1 MVTRWKLLQP
11 SATLLLFVLATGS
24 IAQEIRRSDL
34 GRTEKLRILVDKVMQ
49 PEEGWVTR
57 EWIVRETAQA
67 GFNVFSPRRGH
78 DQMDEVRQVTK
89 WCERYGIFH
98 IPWMRGTL
106 SAPRGSEADGKRIL
120 WASGSEQPIW
130 SVCSDEFWDWTTKYI
145 VEYAKISAQTDNL
158 IGVFL
163 DYENYWPG
171 GHGNLY
177 QITYE
182 DAILNPFLKAKGV
195 DRPQLASGARKSW
208 LEQQELHDAF
218 VQFQVDHWRQRCR
231 RLRAEVDK
239 YDPTF
244 QFCIYPSPGTPFM
257 VRACYPEWSTG
268 RAPIILADPWVY
280 GRPSRFLP
288 QSEALEANR
297 KKLLAGMKIP
307 QEAKIPF
314 IYSGGIDP
322 VVRGAD
328 PEFCG
333 KNAVMISDVTA
344 GYWVFYEGIK
354 YDKEHPDYF
363 QWFKWANDQIRANRL
378 QTWHEPR
385 QTPEQWIVDVFDKT
399 GDGIRLLAPPAVGKT
414 TEFGRVILRRDN
426 LLPLAAKRNQP
437 VEIGLR
443 NVPVGRYESS
453 LVWDLRNTS
462 LEKITSG
469 AIPHNQQGTVR
480 FTPDADGIYLLGLSA
495 GSCAYSVTNANVPMG
510 ILTADGASLIYVADR
525 MYFHVPKDVK
535 EFKITGTGWGAE
547 TVRVNVLNPKGEQV
561 ATGQTTLGNATVE
574 IKVSAGGEAGQT
586 WSLVTA
592 KADQGVI
599 EDYSIRFSANVPP
612 VLSFT
617 PNQVFTAGGRE

>member
-1 MVTRWKLLQP
+1 MMTRWKLLPP
-11 SATLLLFVLATGS
+11 SATLLLFVLASGS

-49 PEEGWVTR
+49 PEEGWVTK

-78 DQMDEVRQVTK
+78 ERLGEVRQVTK

-106 SAPRGSEADGKRIL
+106 SAPRGPEADGKRIL

-130 SVCSDEFWDWTTKYI
+130 SVCSDEFWDWTTEYI

-182 DAILNPFLKAKGV
+182 DAILNPFLEAKGV
-195 DRPQLASGARKSW
+195 DRPQLAPGTRKSW
-208 LEQQELHDAF
+208 LEQQGLHDAF
-218 VQFQVDHWRQRCR
+218 AQFQVDQWRQRSR
-231 RLRAEVDK
+231 KLREQVDK

-257 VRACYPEWSTG
+257 VQACYPEWSTE

-288 QSEALEANR
+288 QGEALEANR
-297 KKLLAGMKIP
+297 QKLLAGMKVP

-363 QWFKWANDQIRANRL
+363 QWFKWANDHIRANRL
-378 QTWHEPR
+378 QAWHEPR
-385 QTPEQWIVDVFDKT
+385 QTLEQWIVDVFDKT
-399 GDGIRLLAPPAVGKT
+399 GDGIKLLAPPVVGKT
-414 TEFGRVILRRDN
+414 TKFGRVILRRDN

-437 VEIGLR
+437 VEIALR
-443 NVPVGRYESS
+443 NVPVGRYESR
-453 LVWDLRNTS
+453 LVWDLRNTN

-469 AIPHNQQGTVR
+469 AIPHNQQGIVR

-495 GSCAYSVTNANVPMG
+495 GSCAYSVTHANVPIG

-535 EFKITGTGWGAE
+535 KFGITATGWGAE
-547 TVRVNVLNPKGEQV
+547 TVRVNVLNPEGEQV
-561 ATGQTTLGNATVE
+561 ATGQTTVGNATVQ
-574 IKVSAGGEAGQT
+574 IRVPTGGDVGKT

-612 VLSFT
+612 VLSLA
-617 PNQVFTAGGRE
+617 PDQIFTAGGRE

>member
-1 MVTRWKLLQP
+1 
-11 SATLLLFVLATGS
+11 
-24 IAQEIRRSDL
+24 
-34 GRTEKLRILVDKVMQ
+34 
-49 PEEGWVTR
+49 
-57 EWIVRETAQA
+57 
-67 GFNVFSPRRGH
+67 
-78 DQMDEVRQVTK
+78 
-89 WCERYGIFH
+89 
-98 IPWMRGTL
+98 
-106 SAPRGSEADGKRIL
+106 
-120 WASGSEQPIW
+120 
-130 SVCSDEFWDWTTKYI
+130 
-145 VEYAKISAQTDNL
+145 
-158 IGVFL
+158 
-163 DYENYWPG
+163 
-171 GHGNLY
+171 
-177 QITYE
+177 
-182 DAILNPFLKAKGV
+182 
-195 DRPQLASGARKSW
+195 
-208 LEQQELHDAF
+208 
-218 VQFQVDHWRQRCR
+218 
-231 RLRAEVDK
+231 
-239 YDPTF
+239 
-244 QFCIYPSPGTPFM
+244 
-257 VRACYPEWSTG
+257 
-268 RAPIILADPWVY
+268 
-280 GRPSRFLP
+280 
-288 QSEALEANR
+288 
-297 KKLLAGMKIP
+297 
-307 QEAKIPF
+307 
-314 IYSGGIDP
+314 
-322 VVRGAD
+322 
-328 PEFCG
+328 
-333 KNAVMISDVTA
+333 MISDVTA